1 MHYVFIIS
9 FFAVLFA
16 DKTENEI
23 SLSGH
28 QFLALSVSNAD
39 SVSAWYENIFQLKLL
54 KEVRMPDGSGHV
66 RIIGNENLM
75 IEIVHHKDSKS
86 LKDCNLEEA
95 QPYRMK
101 GIFKIGLYVDDLEKA
116 QTYLLQKGVF
126 IKHLIFE
133 DAETSTKSFIITDT
147 KSNLI
152 QIIQRPSVK

>member
-9 FFAVLFA
+9 FFAVLLT

-28 QFLALSVSNAD
+28 QFFALSVSNAD

-54 KEVRMPDGSGHV
+54 KEARIPNGSGHV

-75 IEIVHHKDSKS
+75 IEIVQHKDSKS
-86 LKDCNLEEA
+86 LEDCNLDRA
-95 QPYRMK
+95 QTYRMK

-116 QTYLLQKGVF
+116 QTYLLQKDVH
-126 IKHLIFE
+126 IKHSIFE
-133 DAETSTKSFIITDT
+133 DTDTSTKSFIITDA

-152 QIIQRPSVK
+152 QIIQRPSR